1 MAVCISTSQAA
12 GIRIQNQFM
21 THFLESGTAARAGLF
36 SAYLAESGFD
46 AADYVFEGLN
56 GHELGFLEMLSSPR
70 TRDAHT
76 IFESWGLHYRILDVA
91 MKLYPVC
98 GLLQPVVQGV
108 VALRQ
113 QASFAAAEI
122 AQVEVV
128 GNSSLAEV
136 CDIPNPSTHAA
147 ASMSLHHVVA
157 SAFID
162 GDVTMRSLSQERI
175 ADPHVSQ
182 LRSRVQ
188 MRIDKDYAPGFLTSP
203 IEVRLK
209 LKSGKVSSVEM
220 RTIHGF
226 PPHYLARE
234 EVVAKF
240 ERTTQGMISPER
252 MAQIEGCVDGLEEID
267 DLAELS
273 KLLRQEPIS
282 PSPVV
287 KV

>member
-1 MAVCISTSQAA
+1 
-12 GIRIQNQFM
+12 
-21 THFLESGTAARAGLF
+21 
-36 SAYLAESGFD
+36 
-46 AADYVFEGLN
+46 
-56 GHELGFLEMLSSPR
+56 
-70 TRDAHT
+70 
-76 IFESWGLHYRILDVA
+76 
-91 MKLYPVC
+91 
-98 GLLQPVVQGV
+98 
-108 VALRQ
+108 
-113 QASFAAAEI
+113 
-122 AQVEVV
+122 
-128 GNSSLAEV
+128 
-136 CDIPNPSTHAA
+136 
-147 ASMSLHHVVA
+147 VVA